1 MLKRRELLFA
11 LFAICGFFTMFWS
24 ANDWYELMRG
34 ERMGA
39 SFCNF
44 NSYWNCDRASMS
56 AWGAFGSFPI
66 GIFGAAWFWLVG
78 ILGFGAPSLKRFFKP
93 LVVVGLIVCAS
104 LATYLFV
111 VLKTGCLICSLTY
124 FFAVAS
130 AILGWK
136 DIRSLTSKR
145 LTLILIG
152 VGIGALLLFAL
163 SNSYRMEKMVSEE
176 EFQKWFQ
183 SMPVVT
189 LPEVSPLQ
197 KGDPKAKITVFE
209 FSDFGCPF
217 CEKAASILTPY
228 FATQDDIRVLFFP
241 FPVDSECNPKVQRGG
256 HAHSCE
262 WSRAALCAQKQNQF
276 WNFHDQVFKLAVESG
291 HLPSV
296 NSAIEKFSVDPVALK
311 ECMQN
316 PETAA
321 QLRQLID
328 TAIAADVSNTP
339 TFYIG
344 GRKIEGFIGLPY
356 LKRLLLEIRRK

>member
-11 LFAICGFFTMFWS
+11 LFAICGFCIMFWS

-34 ERMGA
+34 ERLGA

-56 AWGAFGSFPI
+56 ALGSYGSFPL
-66 GIFGAAWFWLVG
+66 GLFGAAWFWVIG
-78 ILGFGAPSLKRFFKP
+78 ILGFGAARLKKFFKP
-93 LVVVGLIVCAS
+93 VLISGLIVCAA
-104 LATYLFV
+104 LATYLFS
-111 VLKTGCLICSLTY
+111 VLKTGCLVCYLTY
-124 FFAVAS
+124 FFAIAS
-130 AILGWK
+130 TITVWRGV
-136 DIRSLTSKR
+136 RSLTSVR
-145 LTLILIG
+145 WTWSLL
-152 VGIGALLLFAL
+152 GIGIGILLLFAL

-183 SMPVVT
+183 SMPVIA
-189 LPEVSPLQ
+189 LPEISPLQ

-217 CEKAASILTPY
+217 CEKAASVLTPF
-228 FATQDDIRVLFFP
+228 FATQDDIRVLFYP
-241 FPVDSECNPKVQRGG
+241 FPVDSECNPKQPRGG

-276 WNFHDQVFKLAVESG
+276 WNFHDQVFKLAAENG

-296 NSAIEKFSVDPVALK
+296 SSAIENFSLDSKALK
-311 ECMQN
+311 ECMEN
-316 PETAA
+316 PETST

-328 TAIAADVSNTP
+328 AGIAADVSNTP
-339 TFYIG
+339 TFYIA
-344 GRKIEGFIGLPY
+344 GRKVEGFIGLPY
-356 LKRLLLEIRRK
+356 LKRLLLEIRRQ